1 MSRGRIGGVGRR
13 VSLLTSSSFVA
24 TIVASGLGGV
34 TATTL
39 LPSVAFAV
47 PAAACSQAAGSYAAP
62 AASAGGVIT
71 CGPATTGSI
80 GYTSDAVDT
89 TISITGNTHLN
100 DGGVSLTS
108 AGAQNLGV
116 VVVAGATRGLLD
128 ATTQPTEDGIHVQ
141 SAGGNVVADTQG
153 FAVIGGANGV
163 SAQTTGAGTV
173 TVINTGGA
181 ITGNASDGIL
191 ATTTGTGT
199 VNVGSANAA
208 ITGAVT
214 GAINGVEAS
223 GQGAVNVFTG
233 GDVTGTADF
242 GILADSP
249 NGPVTVNA
257 TGGTIT
263 AGGVGILALS
273 SGDVT
278 VTNSDTIKAGA
289 DVGIVAVSQGGN
301 VSVADNGAITAGSAG
316 ILGSANGTGTVTIV
330 QTTGASIVS
339 TNGNGIRA
347 NTQDGAI
354 SITQVGDITAA
365 QGNGVRAV
373 STGSGSITIA
383 SSGNITAGGSGA
395 VVRSVGGGSGT
406 VNVALEGNVTSGGD
420 GIRAFSNGT
429 GSLTVGYGDLGGT
442 QTLSSANGQG
452 IHAVSLNSDVTVN
465 VGQIGNT
472 GQTTI
477 NAPGQGIHAVSGT
490 NATVNLGDK
499 VTIDPDN
506 YGVFAASAGTTTV
519 TSGDHDTIV
528 VDDNLVAGN
537 DDKNYGVFAA
547 SSAAAD
553 VPSNPSVNVQLGT
566 NNSITVKDSGDGQAD
581 GGLGIAAINTGAGT
595 GSVRVT
601 VGDGLNISVTG
612 NNAGGIGAATNFGGG
627 SGSGNVTVITGTGSI
642 TVTGGAN
649 TGDTANNF
657 PGSFGI
663 AAQTNGGNVAI
674 TTAAAIAVSNNVDA
688 VTPDTTV
695 GILGS
700 TNGGGTVTIIQNTGA
715 SIVSANGDGIQAEA
729 VDGAIS
735 VTQVGAIS
743 AKDNGVEATST
754 GSGSIAIASSGNIR
768 AGGSG
773 ALVRSLGGGS
783 GTVSVALEGN
793 VASAGDGIHAFS
805 NGTGSLTVGYG
816 DLGGT
821 QTLSSANGQGIH
833 AVSLNSDVTVNVGQ
847 IGNTGQTTITAPGE
861 GIHAFSGTNTTV
873 NLGDKVTI
881 DPDNYG
887 VFAASAGTTTVTSG
901 AHDTIV
907 VDDNLVAG
915 NDDKNYGVFAS
926 SAAAADAPSGPSVN
940 VALGANNAITI
951 KDTGDGQADGGL
963 GIAAINTG
971 SGNGGVQVQV
981 GNGVNISVTG
991 NNAGG
996 IGASTVF
1003 GGGSGEGNVTV
1014 HTGTGSI
1021 TVTGGAAATDTAN
1034 NFPFSFG
1041 IGALTQGAG
1050 AVDVNTAA
1058 NITVSNNAP
1067 TNNAAAGVF
1076 AAAFGSGTVSVTT
1089 SGAINVLGTN
1099 SIGVGAF
1106 SGSGSAVVNIN
1117 GAVTSGGQAAIV
1129 SSETTGAV
1137 TIGAAGSLRG
1147 KGDTANDAVLTV
1159 ITGTGTASLTT
1170 VTNKGLIASNSATTL
1185 LQAGDYAIQGVGG
1198 SLVVANNAGGTIRG
1212 KIDVSQLT
1220 SVGTGTAFVTVNN
1233 AGTWNVAGAET
1244 LTAGNDTINNSGTI
1258 NTAGATTFD
1267 LGAGTNTF
1275 TNSGTIVVGGAGAA
1289 QAAASLTIANVPV
1302 INNSGVIDVHDGAG
1316 NRSFTT
1322 AAKLNGTG
1330 AATLYDDAFLGAP
1343 GSTASAVTIGGSTG
1357 LTSIRVNNTNLGGV
1371 GAYIPDPANGIVLV
1385 TGATALNNFQLSPL
1399 STGANGPGLPSGA
1412 TNAISAPGMFFYDL
1426 AANGNNIV
1434 LISAPKVAA
1443 FQFAQVGA
1451 IAGDTWYTTT
1461 QSWFERQADLR
1472 DTLDGR
1478 GEGSS
1483 PAVWMKIVG
1492 DWSRRDSSESLVV
1505 AGKTYGYD
1513 TSYRGDTTAVI
1524 AGVDLLHGAGKDT
1537 AWVVGVQGGYVDANE
1552 RFRNSS
1558 TRLNLTGGVVG
1569 VYASYLKG
1577 GLFVDGIVNG
1587 DILTGDWNLPSLGVG
1602 AAPWDASS
1610 HVNTWGAQLESGY
1623 AFPIGTSSSIEP
1635 LGSIA
1640 YGRTTTG
1647 HLGLALGDSQAF
1659 GNSDTLRGSLGGR
1672 VATTAA
1678 FQYYKVKLALE
1689 ARVWDEF
1696 DGKTTTALTDGG
1708 APFLNANDI
1717 SGVYG
1722 EVKGEANLFA
1732 VGNNLSAFVDTGI
1745 KWKTRYQDTSVS
1757 LGVRYQW

>member
-39 LPSVAFAV
+39 LPSVAFAKPV
-47 PAAACSQAAGSYAAP
+47 AVCSQAEGSYAAP

-116 VVVAGATRGLLD
+116 VVVTGATRGLLD
-128 ATTQPTEDGIHVQ
+128 ATTQPTEDGVHVQ

-153 FAVIGGANGV
+153 FTVIGGANGV
-163 SAQTTGAGTV
+163 SAQTSGAGTV
-173 TVINTGGA
+173 TVVNTGGA
-181 ITGNASDGIL
+181 ITGNAADGIL
-191 ATTTGTGT
+191 ATTSGTGT

-208 ITGAVT
+208 ITSAVT
-214 GAINGVEAS
+214 GATNGVEAS
-223 GQGAVNVFTG
+223 GQGAVSVYTG
-233 GDVTGTADF
+233 GAVTGTSNF
-242 GILADSP
+242 GIVAVSP
-249 NGPVTVNA
+249 GGPVTVNA
-257 TGGTIT
+257 AGGALTGG
-263 AGGVGILALS
+263 AGGILALS

-278 VTNSDTIKAGA
+278 VTSSDAIQAGA
-289 DVGIVAVSQGGN
+289 GIGITAQSGGGN
-301 VSVADNGAITAGSAG
+301 VAVTANGAITAGATGVFVVSQSAG
-316 ILGSANGTGTVTIV
+316 SATII
-330 QTTGASIVS
+330 QNTGASIVS
-339 TNGNGIRA
+339 ANGDGIEA
-347 NTQDGAI
+347 DAVDGAI

-365 QGNGVRAV
+365 QGNGVKAT

-383 SSGNITAGGSGA
+383 SSGNI
-395 VVRSVGGGSGT
+395 
-406 VNVALEGNVTSGGD
+406 
-420 GIRAFSNGT
+420 
-429 GSLTVGYGDLGGT
+429 
-442 QTLSSANGQG
+442 
-452 IHAVSLNSDVTVN
+452 
-465 VGQIGNT
+465 
-472 GQTTI
+472 
-477 NAPGQGIHAVSGT
+477 
-490 NATVNLGDK
+490 
-499 VTIDPDN
+499 
-506 YGVFAASAGTTTV
+506 SAGT
-519 TSGDHDTIV
+519 
-528 VDDNLVAGN
+528 
-537 DDKNYGVFAA
+537 
-547 SSAAAD
+547 
-553 VPSNPSVNVQLGT
+553 
-566 NNSITVKDSGDGQAD
+566 
-581 GGLGIAAINTGAGT
+581 
-595 GSVRVT
+595 
-601 VGDGLNISVTG
+601 
-612 NNAGGIGAATNFGGG
+612 
-627 SGSGNVTVITGTGSI
+627 
-642 TVTGGAN
+642 
-649 TGDTANNF
+649 
-657 PGSFGI
+657 
-663 AAQTNGGNVAI
+663 
-674 TTAAAIAVSNNVDA
+674 
-688 VTPDTTV
+688 
-695 GILGS
+695 
-700 TNGGGTVTIIQNTGA
+700 
-715 SIVSANGDGIQAEA
+715 
-729 VDGAIS
+729 
-735 VTQVGAIS
+735 
-743 AKDNGVEATST
+743 
-754 GSGSIAIASSGNIR
+754 
-768 AGGSG
+768 SG
-773 ALVRSLGGGS
+773 ALVRSVGGGS

-805 NGTGSLTVGYG
+805 NGTGSMTVGYG

-821 QTLSSANGQGIH
+821 QTLSSAKGQGIH
-833 AVSLNSDVTVNVGQ
+833 AVSLNSDVTVNVGKV
-847 IGNTGQTTITAPGE
+847 GNTGLTTINAPGE
-861 GIHAFSGTNTTV
+861 GVHAFSGTNATV

-907 VDDNLVAG
+907 VDDNVVAG

-926 SAAAADAPSGPSVN
+926 SSAAADAASGPSVN
-940 VALGANNAITI
+940 VALGANNTITI
-951 KDTGDGQADGGL
+951 KDSGDGQADGGL

-971 SGNGGVQVQV
+971 AGTGSVSVTV

-996 IGASTVF
+996 IGASTVI

-1041 IGALTQGAG
+1041 IGALTEGAG
-1050 AVDVNTAA
+1050 AIDVNTAA

-1067 TNNAAAGVF
+1067 TNNAAAGVY
-1076 AAAFGSGTVSVTT
+1076 AVAFGSGTVSVTT

-1117 GAVTSGGQAAIV
+1117 GAVTSGGQASVVA
-1129 SSETTGAV
+1129 SETTGAV
-1137 TIGAAGSLRG
+1137 TIGATGSLRG
-1147 KGDTANDAVLTV
+1147 KGDTADDAVLTV

-1170 VTNKGLIASNSATTL
+1170 VSNKGLIASNSATTL
-1185 LQAGDYAIQGVGG
+1185 LQASDYAIQGIGG

-1275 TNSGTIVVGGAGAA
+1275 TNSGAIVVGGAGAA

-1343 GSTASAVTIGGSTG
+1343 GSPASAVTIGGSSG

-1371 GAYIPDPANGIVLV
+1371 GSYIPDPANGIVLV

-1426 AANGNNIV
+1426 AANGNKIV

-1478 GEGSS
+1478 AEGSS

-1492 DWSRRDSSESLVV
+1492 DWSRRDSSESLVI

-1602 AAPWDASS
+1602 PAPWTASS
-1610 HVNTWGAQLESGY
+1610 HVNTWGGQLESGY
-1623 AFPIGTSSSIEP
+1623 AFPIGASSSVEP

-1640 YGRTTTG
+1640 YGRTSTG

-1696 DGKTTTALTDGG
+1696 DGKTTTALTGGG

-1732 VGNNLSAFVDTGI
+1732 VGNKLSAFVDTGI